1 MNNKRCF
8 DEFPEFGDG
17 TFTAGDRVTII
28 ATSQPV
34 TDFTVTAV
42 THNMLSVTPCPVT
55 VASAAAEATT
65 IKTHTHATRPYLG
78 LAGFENALEA
88 LPGQIIPNVTV
99 SETRRSEAETKYML
113 TFHQEYTHLSGDQA
127 EIECNVGGCDI
138 DGCQPRYSGMKS
150 TYRIV
155 LDTTTGG
162 DDMSYVCGCYG
173 LGVCLCVCVCVRVC
187 VRLRASSRVFAGWR
201 KRWKWCFC
209 VAKTLR
215 RTSCIL
221 PRWRGS
227 GWMGFGMEV
236 AHSSTLSFS
245 TSASTS
251 APPPV

>member
-1 MNNKRCF
+1 MGWFKGVKPAICFDNDKRCH

-150 TYRIV
+150 TYRVV
-155 LDTTTGG
+155 LDTTAGG
-162 DDMSYVCGCYG
+162 DDASYVCGCYG
-173 LGVCLCVCVCVRVC
+173 LGVWVCVCVRV
-187 VRLRASSRVFAGWR
+187 RLRASSPAGGSGEGGVFA
-201 KRWKWCFC
+201 
-209 VAKTLR
+209 
-215 RTSCIL
+215 
-221 PRWRGS
+221 
-227 GWMGFGMEV
+227 
-236 AHSSTLSFS
+236 
-245 TSASTS
+245 
-251 APPPV
+251 